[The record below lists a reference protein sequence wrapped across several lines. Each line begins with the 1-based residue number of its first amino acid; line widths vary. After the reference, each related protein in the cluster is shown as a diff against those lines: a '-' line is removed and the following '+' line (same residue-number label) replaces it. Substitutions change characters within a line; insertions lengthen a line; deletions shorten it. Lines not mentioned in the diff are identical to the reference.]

1 MRAAFAGAR
10 TSLSPL
16 STPPRQ
22 TTGLPRTRSSPGRL
36 NSTQH
41 SSETD
46 SVASYLAPTFQ
57 LSSKTASTSNAKPA
71 ATDTKAA
78 GTRSEFG
85 KPASAG
91 PSKNSIYG
99 KAFEL
104 LDDGTLVE
112 SLIEP
117 FGSLSLSGNT
127 VFQSSVKG
135 KEKET
140 DQAATVSGREP
151 TTSKIKAPTKPK
163 PQKAASTPALA
174 SVTEPKPIHPFFSRT
189 QSAPASQIRK
199 ASVQSDETAMPKVPT
214 QRKVSLTSASQKAP
228 VARRSLKDLN
238 NASASNASSGSGTQT
253 KRRSSSKSG
262 STAAATPPDAPE
274 DTNSVISEAQP
285 AEEPQSKPTSGRGGR
300 ARASRPK
307 KAIADPNLPVYTYKD
322 PEFAMAYAKVEPS
335 NDGTEEPKK
344 KPVEPARWYI
354 TSPEEAND
362 ALAGLKGPV
371 GFDMEWHVI
380 FRRNA
385 PPRKTAL
392 IQIADRT
399 KIMLFHVSR
408 MSEFPSKLREVIEDP
423 NIIKTGV
430 NISGDAHKLFKDWEI
445 QAQGIVEL
453 AMLAWEV
460 DRQTMQSHGIR
471 SGWTTLAN
479 MVSMY
484 LGRVL
489 PKGAERTS
497 NWEQPLDER
506 QMEYASNDA
515 HCGLAIY
522 KKLQAKAEA
531 AKIDMSTLRLNRL
544 EDEQAP
550 PTDPTDAAQDENR
563 KEAED
568 AYADL

>member
-36 NSTQH
+36 NSTQAP
-41 SSETD
+41 SEID

-71 ATDTKAA
+71 ATETKAVA
-78 GTRSEFG
+78 TRSDFG
-85 KPASAG
+85 KPAAAG
-91 PSKNSIYG
+91 SSNSSIYG

-104 LDDGTLVE
+104 LDDGSLVE
-112 SLIEP
+112 SVIEP
-117 FGSLSLSGNT
+117 FGSLSLSGNST
-127 VFQSSVKG
+127 VFQRRG
-135 KEKET
+135 
-140 DQAATVSGREP
+140 P
-151 TTSKIKAPTKPK
+151 TTSKIKTPTDLK
-163 PQKAASTPALA
+163 PQRAASTPALS
-174 SVTEPKPIHPFFSRT
+174 SVAEPKPIHPFFSRT
-189 QSAPASQIRK
+189 QSAPASQVRK
-199 ASVQSDETAMPKVPT
+199 TSVQSDETAMPKVPV
-214 QRKVSLTSASQKAP
+214 QRKVSVNSLAPKAP
-228 VARRSLKDLN
+228 VARRSSKDLN
-238 NASASNASSGSGTQT
+238 NASASNESAGSVTQA
-253 KRRSSSKSG
+253 KRRSSLKSN
-262 STAAATPPDAPE
+262 STAAAATPPDAVA

-285 AEEPQSKPTSGRGGR
+285 TEEPNSKPTSRRGGR
-300 ARASRPK
+300 AKTSRPK
-307 KAIADPNLPVYTYKD
+307 KVIADPNLPVYTYKD
-322 PEFAMAYAKVEPS
+322 PELALAYAKAEPS

-344 KPVEPARWYI
+344 KPIEPARWYI
-354 TSPEEAND
+354 TSPEEAD
-362 ALAGLKGPV
+362 EALAGLKGPV
-371 GFDMEWHVI
+371 GFDMEWVVI
-380 FRRNA
+380 FRRNVI
-385 PPRKTAL
+385 PRKTAL

-408 MSEFPSKLREVIEDP
+408 MSEFPSKLLEVIEDP
-423 NIIKTGV
+423 DIIKTGV
-430 NISGDAHKLFKDWEI
+430 NISGDARKLFKDWGV

-460 DRQTMQSHGIR
+460 DRQTMQSHGLK
-471 SGWTTLAN
+471 SGWTNLAN

-497 NWEQPLDER
+497 NWEQPLDEL
-506 QMEYASNDA
+506 QMEYAANDA

-531 AKIDMSTLRLNRL
+531 AGIDMSTLRLNRL
-544 EDEQAP
+544 EDDQAP
-550 PTDPTDAAQDENR
+550 PTEPTDGAQDDSR

-568 AYADL
+568 AYADLVLASADAESQPATAS